1 MIPVWDTYNLNLFIR
16 NALGN
21 DAVFRSELV
30 VNKVVA
36 CLGNN
41 TTNFDETIDKDTIDY
56 MFNFSKWLKD
66 LSPVMF

>member
-1 MIPVWDTYNLNLFIR
+1 MLNLSVR
-16 NALGN
+16 NVPKN
-21 DAVFRSELV
+21 YAVFRSEVV